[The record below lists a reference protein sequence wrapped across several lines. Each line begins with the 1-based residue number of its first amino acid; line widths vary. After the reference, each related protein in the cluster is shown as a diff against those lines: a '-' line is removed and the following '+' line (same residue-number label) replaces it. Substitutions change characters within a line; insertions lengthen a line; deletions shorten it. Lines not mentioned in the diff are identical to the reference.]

1 MAIQKNVTIN
11 RKEYEK
17 IKRYDRT
24 QMDTFIQSVY
34 KSGFKDGTDSVQGI
48 DFSNV
53 EKVLLTVKGIGEKKA
68 KDIVIAL
75 EKELA

>member
-1 MAIQKNVTIN
+1 MAIQKDIVIN

-17 IKRYDRT
+17 IKKYDRT
-24 QMDTFIQSVY
+24 QMDIFVQNVY
-34 KSGFKDGTDSVQGI
+34 KSGFEDGKSSMKGI

-75 EKELA
+75 ERELA